1 MRVRVRVKVRVR
13 VRVRVW
19 AAHRLPRR
27 HEQVDV
33 ATGVAPA
40 YKLSYLCGGGVVRQF
55 ARRRQ
60 ALNCHASQSASQ
72 SLGKAV
78 SWKEKALI
86 GNSLADG
93 RRVTA
98 YRLPLT
104 AYRLPLTA
112 YLHLWACGRED
123 QLRRRSQRLPRQCTA
138 HADATRGRRGQA
150 CMRVRVRTHVYAC
163 A

>member
-98 YRLPLT
+98 TQVSAQERYLPLTTYHLPLTAYRLPLT
-104 AYRLPLTA
+104 AYRLPLTT
-112 YLHLWACGRED
+112 D
-123 QLRRRSQRLPRQCTA
+123 RLPSSVGMRS
-138 HADATRGRRGQA
+138 RGSA
-150 CMRVRVRTHVYAC
+150 SPTISTTPSAVY
-163 A
+163 